1 MPTPNAIRMQINDIV
16 LYMMD
21 TGLSDDQNF
30 PHLDDRERP
39 LIRVGFQGA
48 EHVGIA
54 LGDRPYEEI
63 YRDLAESRAFNIKM
77 LDGALIQMT
86 YQFVNGGLQ
95 KHRLAFFPSP
105 SLSEFQNDPQS
116 YFEDDLYADI
126 VANNIVH
133 VPLRFDYDASEDLHQ
148 ALTHPK
154 SHLTLGQYRN
164 CRIPV
169 SAPLTPL
176 QFTDFLLRNFYHTA
190 YQNYA
195 SKLPSASSRFSDS
208 ILQQERGVVHI
219 VVPPW

>member
-1 MPTPNAIRMQINDIV
+1 MQINDIV

-30 PHLDDRERP
+30 THLDDRERP
-39 LIRVGFQGA
+39 LIRVSFPGA
-48 EHVGIA
+48 EHVGVA
-54 LGDRPYEEI
+54 LRDRPYEEI
-63 YRDLAESRAFNIKM
+63 YRDLADSRAFNIKM

-86 YQFVNGGLQ
+86 YQFAHGELLN
-95 KHRLAFFPSP
+95 HRLAFFPSP
-105 SLSEFQNDPQS
+105 SLAEFENDPQS

-133 VPLRFDYDASEDLHQ
+133 VPLRFDYEASEVLHQ
-148 ALTHPK
+148 VLTHPK

-176 QFTDFLLRNFYHTA
+176 QFIAFLLRNFYHTA

-195 SKLPSASSRFSDS
+195 AKLPTASARFPDS
-208 ILQQERGVVHI
+208 IRLEERKVVHI
-219 VVPPW
+219 VVPS

>member
-1 MPTPNAIRMQINDIV
+1 MQIDNIV

-30 PHLDDRERP
+30 PYLDDRERP
-39 LIRVGFQGA
+39 LIRVGFPGA

-54 LGDRPYEEI
+54 LRDRPYEEI
-63 YRDLAESRAFNIKM
+63 YKDLLHSRAFNIKM

-86 YQFVNGGLQ
+86 YQFTHGGLLN
-95 KHRLAFFPSP
+95 HRLAFFPSP
-105 SLSEFQNDPQS
+105 SLGEFQNDPQS

-133 VPLRFDYDASEDLHQ
+133 VPLRFDYDVSDELHQ
-148 ALTHPK
+148 VLTHPK

-176 QFTDFLLRNFYHTA
+176 QFIDFLLRSFYHTA

-195 SKLPSASSRFSDS
+195 SKLPTASARFPIS
-208 ILQQERGVVHI
+208 IHAEERNVVHM
-219 VVPPW
+219 VVPP

>member
-1 MPTPNAIRMQINDIV
+1 MPSPNATRSQINQIV

-30 PHLDDRERP
+30 PLLNDRERP
-39 LIRVGFQGA
+39 LIKVSFQGA
-48 EHVGIA
+48 EHISIA
-54 LGDRPYEEI
+54 LRDRPYEEI
-63 YRDLAESRAFNIKM
+63 YRDLTDSRAFNIKM

-86 YQFVNGGLQ
+86 YQFSQGGLLN
-95 KHRLAFFPSP
+95 HRLAFFPSP
-105 SLSEFQNDPQS
+105 SLVEFQNDPQS
-116 YFEDDLYADI
+116 YFNDELYADI

-133 VPLRFDYDASEDLHQ
+133 VPLRFDYESSQGLRQ
-148 ALTHPK
+148 VLTHPK

-176 QFTDFLLRNFYHTA
+176 QFIDFLLRHFYHTA

-195 SKLPSASSRFSDS
+195 VTLPTTSARFPDS
-208 ILQQERGVVHI
+208 ILHAERKMIHM
-219 VVPPW
+219 VVPS